1 MGGMSLASDMLANA
15 KSFAAEQIEPNAA
28 DWETQRRLPRSVMKS
43 AGSYGLCGLLVP
55 RELGGAGLSVS
66 ELTGVMESL
75 AYSDM
80 GCAFVLV
87 VHNNL
92 AAAIAGQGSID
103 VQARYLPVLL
113 DGSMQGAFLLTEPDA
128 GSNASAITTTAIERD
143 GRWLLNGEKAW
154 VTNAAQADLLRV
166 YAQTDPGS
174 GSRGIG
180 AFLVRADQPGVVRT
194 APYEMLGAHA
204 TGTGG
209 FRFENV
215 ELEAGQ
221 LFRSPGIAYRE
232 AMDAIGLA
240 RVVVASLCIG
250 ILRRGLETAIE
261 YLKSRQ
267 AFGAALSEYQGLQWM
282 LADVSTDIEA
292 ADGLTRAASLAL
304 DEDQPDGI
312 LKAAHAKK
320 FAARAATNGLAQ
332 CMQALG
338 ANGFRQD
345 RPIARHYA
353 AAKMAHYI
361 DGTTEVQNLL
371 IARSLFDALR

>member
-1 MGGMSLASDMLANA
+1 M
-15 KSFAAEQIEPNAA
+15 
-28 DWETQRRLPRSVMKS
+28 
-43 AGSYGLCGLLVP
+43 
-55 RELGGAGLSVS
+55 
-66 ELTGVMESL
+66 
-75 AYSDM
+75 
-80 GCAFVLV
+80 
-87 VHNNL
+87 
-92 AAAIAGQGSID
+92 
-103 VQARYLPVLL
+103 
-113 DGSMQGAFLLTEPDA
+113 
-128 GSNASAITTTAIERD
+128 
-143 GRWLLNGEKAW
+143 
-154 VTNAAQADLLRV
+154 
-166 YAQTDPGS
+166 
-174 GSRGIG
+174 
-180 AFLVRADQPGVVRT
+180 
-194 APYEMLGAHA
+194 
-204 TGTGG
+204 
-209 FRFENV
+209 

-261 YLKSRQ
+261 YLKNRQ
-267 AFGAALSEYQGLQWM
+267 AFGAALSEYQGLQWL

-338 ANGFRQD
+338 ANGFRQH

-371 IARSLFDALR
+371 IARSLFDAPC